1 MSKRPETIVVVFLD
15 PSVNWIRPIVTI
27 MSKEEYAVYLAQE
40 IAKAEEPKWKRA
52 SLTRY

>member
-1 MSKRPETIVVVFLD
+1 M
-15 PSVNWIRPIVTI
+15 VTI

-40 IAKAEEPKWKRA
+40 IAKAEESKWHEA